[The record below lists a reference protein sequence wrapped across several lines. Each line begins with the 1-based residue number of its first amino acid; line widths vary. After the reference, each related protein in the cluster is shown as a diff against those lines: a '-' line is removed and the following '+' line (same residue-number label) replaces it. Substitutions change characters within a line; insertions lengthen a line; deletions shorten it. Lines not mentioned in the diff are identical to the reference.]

1 MLHNKLGT
9 LYVQEMAQRGHHG
22 YTSFYLNESQG
33 EVEIEMV
40 ADAAREVFAM
50 IGETIEDGRID
61 ERLEARERQ
70 EFFRRLVT

>member
-1 MLHNKLGT
+1 
-9 LYVQEMAQRGHHG
+9 
-22 YTSFYLNESQG
+22 
-33 EVEIEMV
+33 MV